1 MSKSLAASQD
11 LMKTYLSELLTE
23 EDKVFAEPPSAP
35 EKVLEGQKLEKL
47 LQKVNVADK
56 PAPEQIISRKSENPS
71 VVEVPEKKEAPAEPA
86 PPKTIVKTPTVAKA
100 PVKAKELTTPKSQKI
115 IPAKKDAAYRS
126 GSFQAMFF
134 DVAGL
139 TIAVPLIELGGIY
152 NVSKTNSLVG
162 KPEWFKGVMIHREDQ
177 INVVDTALWVMPE
190 KCDDALRESLNYKY
204 VIMLNQSKWGVL
216 AENLVD
222 TVTLQQED
230 VKWLDD
236 SRKRPWLAGLVK
248 DRMCALLEVDAFIQ
262 LLEEGMNINQK

>member
-47 LQKVNVADK
+47 LRKVNVADK

-71 VVEVPEKKEAPAEPA
+71 VVEARIKREAPVVPA
-86 PPKTIVKTPTVAKA
+86 APKTTPRTPVTAKTSIQTQN
-100 PVKAKELTTPKSQKI
+100 LTTQKSQKI
-115 IPAKKDAAYRS
+115 TPAKKDAVYRN

-190 KCDDALRESLNYKY
+190 KCDDTLKEALNYKY
-204 VIMLNQSKWGVL
+204 VIMLSQSKWGVL